1 MKARPPKAPPV
12 PAHPLYIPESD
23 EVVWDGRFP
32 VQRVRFRYRRADGTP
47 SGLLTWEMWRR
58 GDGALILPY
67 DPWIRRIA
75 LIEQFR
81 LPALAAGEEPIMR
94 ECPAGL
100 LEKGE
105 NAEATVRRELQEETG
120 FTADRIEKIGQF
132 MTMQGG
138 ADEVLHFFCGRV
150 RLPETAAPGT
160 RGLANENE
168 ETRLVLLPA
177 EEAFAQVARN
187 EIRNSPAAL
196 ALMWLQINTPRLTT
210 EWTSD

>member
-12 PAHPLYIPESD
+12 PSHPLYLPEAD

-32 VQRVRFRYRRADGTP
+32 LQRVRFRYRRADGTP

-58 GDGALILPY
+58 GGGAVILPY
-67 DPWIRRIA
+67 DPWTRRIA
-75 LIEQFR
+75 LVEQFR
-81 LPALAAGEEPIMR
+81 LPALAAGEHPLMR

-100 LEKGE
+100 LEPE
-105 NAEATVRRELQEETG
+105 EEAEATVRRELREEAG
-120 FTADRIEKIGQF
+120 LTADKVEKIGHF

-150 RLPETAAPGT
+150 RLPDSLGARAM
-160 RGLANENE
+160 GLPEEQE

-177 EEAFAQVARN
+177 EEAFAQLARN
-187 EIRNSPAAL
+187 EIRNAPTAL
-196 ALMWLQINTPRLTT
+196 LLMWLQLNTDRLHR
-210 EWTSD
+210 EWMSE